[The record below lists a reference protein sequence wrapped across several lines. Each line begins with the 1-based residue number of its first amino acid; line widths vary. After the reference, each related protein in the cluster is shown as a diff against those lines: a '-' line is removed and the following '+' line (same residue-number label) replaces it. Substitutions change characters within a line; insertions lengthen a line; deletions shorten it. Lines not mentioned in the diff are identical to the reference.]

1 MARPNDRVLPVDFI
15 TADASFSR
23 SVWHFQIPRKF
34 TFADCLDPELWRH
47 NAKLKENDLV
57 DVIGEAG
64 DFDCSLRVLAA
75 ERGMVIFRILRE
87 WHAAKEPVY
96 GEVGEAHVAL
106 VIGAGWTL
114 FNSLGHPVARY
125 GDEDSARKALAELP
139 AAPASEPGVTE

>member
-75 ERGMVIFRILRE
+75 ERAWSFSASCASGTPRKSPFT
-87 WHAAKEPVY
+87 AK
-96 GEVGEAHVAL
+96 
-106 VIGAGWTL
+106 
-114 FNSLGHPVARY
+114 
-125 GDEDSARKALAELP
+125 LAKLMWP
-139 AAPASEPGVTE
+139 S